1 MQLKR
6 SALENLQKHL
16 DETFLTIFKHCVFCT
31 TSLRYLDTSVEKKM
45 SNKENVILLEVVDWT
60 SYPKNEGYIPPMNTE
75 LKVFTI
81 VLLFLVLLFAICLI
95 ILASFSE

>member
-1 MQLKR
+1 M
-6 SALENLQKHL
+6 QKHL
-16 DETFLTIFKHCVFCT
+16 GETILTIFKHCVFCT
-31 TSLRYLDTSVEKKM
+31 STSLRYLDTSVEKTM
-45 SNKENVILLEVVDWT
+45 SNKKNVILLEVVDLT